1 MILALLRRHA
11 WLLVIALLPISALA
25 GSARF
30 ERLPVGQESQIP
42 FIAWFED
49 LGPRGFVEE
58 EYLVRGE
65 ANVYEYVRAGD
76 PTVRVR
82 TPSLPYVTRALVRYP
97 TDRSKFNGTV
107 YVEVLNATAGWD
119 GDPTWQA
126 AADYII
132 RSGAAWVG
140 VTTKPVTV
148 NFLRDRWGRDKYP
161 ARDTARYASLSM
173 PEFGQVWDMM
183 TDVGA
188 WLKNPKEATNPLR
201 RYGVKR
207 LLMVGFSQSVSYQVT
222 YANSFHNTARMPNG
236 RPIYDGYYMGA
247 GGSRA
252 KDVTASTPQ
261 TESLGEGDPRN
272 LIKVDV
278 PVVRL
283 QTQTEVLG
291 FGAYLVRQSDAEYP
305 LVRTYEVAGGSHV
318 DEHLDGLGGKAL
330 ARDLGL
336 PPSFCP
342 KPDAAY
348 NPVRTGFYQSAAL
361 DILDQW
367 VRGRAQPP
375 ASRLIELKQ
384 EDGKMVYARDAV
396 GNVVGGIRPPE
407 LEAPRGRY
415 IESNSGPGFCRLY
428 GGFVPLDAA
437 KLTELYPTPEAFEAK
452 FDDAISRAMKQGFL
466 LKEDALLLRGGRS
479 APSRH

>member
-1 MILALLRRHA
+1 MILKNLRRCLG
-11 WLLVIALLPISALA
+11 LLAMASLPLAAFGGSPKFEALPTGGPA
-25 GSARF
+25 
-30 ERLPVGQESQIP
+30 QTP
-42 FIAWFED
+42 FIAWYED
-49 LGPRGFVEE
+49 LRERGYVEE

-65 ANVYEYVRAGD
+65 ANIYEYVREAD

-82 TPSLPYVTRALVRYP
+82 TPAVPYVTRTLVRYP
-97 TDRSKFNGTV
+97 SDRSKFNGTV

-126 AADYII
+126 AADYMI

-161 ARDTARYASLSM
+161 ARDTSRYASLSM

-183 TDVGA
+183 THVGA
-188 WLKNPKEATNPLR
+188 WLKNPDDGTNPLR
-201 RYGVKR
+201 KHGVER
-207 LLMVGFSQSVSYQVT
+207 LLMVGFSQSVAYQVT
-222 YANSFHNTARMPNG
+222 YANSFHESARLPNG
-236 RPIYDGYYMGA
+236 RPIYDGYYLGA

-252 KDVTASTPQ
+252 KDLIAATPQ
-261 TESLGEGDPRN
+261 TESLGESDPRN
-272 LIKVDV
+272 LIAVAA

-283 QTQTEVLG
+283 QTQTEVIG
-291 FGAYLVRQSDAEYP
+291 FGSYRVRQRDTDFP

-318 DEHLDGLGGKAL
+318 DAHLDEVGGKAL

-348 NPVRTGFYQSAAL
+348 NPVRTGFYQAAAL
-361 DILDQW
+361 DILDRW
-367 VRGRAQPP
+367 VRGTSSPP
-375 ASRLIELKQ
+375 SSRLFELTQ
-384 EDGKMVYARDAV
+384 RDGKTLFVTDTV
-396 GNVVGGIRPPE
+396 GNVVGGVRPPE

-415 IESNSGPGFCRLY
+415 TESNSGPGFCRLY
-428 GGFVPLDAA
+428 GGFVPFEETKMA
-437 KLTELYPTPEAFEAK
+437 ELYATPEAFAAR
-452 FDDAISRAMKQGFL
+452 FDAAIERAVAERFL
-466 LKEDALLLRGGRS
+466 LKEDVALLKGAR
-479 APSRH
+479 